1 MLRKLFVQITSFV
14 TACITV
20 CLLVQTQVC
29 TTKRSHNSF
38 LLLAV
43 LTPAGDAHN
52 QAVLIDAC
60 C

>member
-14 TACITV
+14 TAGITV
-20 CLLVQTQVC
+20 SLLVQTQVC
-29 TTKRSHNSF
+29 TTKRSQNSF

-43 LTPAGDAHN
+43 LIPAGDAHN